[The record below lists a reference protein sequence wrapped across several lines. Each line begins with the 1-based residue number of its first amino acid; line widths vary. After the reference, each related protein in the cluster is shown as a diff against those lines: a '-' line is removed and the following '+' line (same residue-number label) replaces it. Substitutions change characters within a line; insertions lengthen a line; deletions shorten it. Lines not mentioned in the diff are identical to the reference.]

1 MIKRS
6 DAEGDAEG
14 DAYARRLA
22 AVVAGHQGEAAV
34 AEGLL
39 DDDDASVRA
48 AALGA
53 LARCGALLA
62 DQVRR
67 ALGDEAAEVRCRA
80 AELVPHDV
88 ELVELV
94 ELLSDPDA
102 SVVEVAAA
110 ALGERDWD
118 AGPVGELCR
127 VARSHD
133 DPLCRESAVAALGAI
148 AAGLDAE
155 ADAPHE
161 TAAGLQAGPGAG
173 HAAAAATPHEAA
185 ADPGTGPDPGHNT
198 AAGTPHEAAA
208 DPAAAPD
215 PGHATAAGT
224 PHEAADP
231 AAAPDPGHATAATT
245 PHEAADPA
253 AAPDPGHATAAGT
266 PHEAARG
273 MALEVLLAA
282 MDDRPQIRRRALLG
296 LFQFDDDR
304 AADAVRAALEDRD
317 RQVRAVAGELL
328 DVPVR

>member
-1 MIKRS
+1 MTKRS
-6 DAEGDAEG
+6 TSEGNAAGGAEGNAAGDAAG

-53 LARCGALLA
+53 LARCGALQA

-161 TAAGLQAGPGAG
+161 
-173 HAAAAATPHEAA
+173 AA
-185 ADPGTGPDPGHNT
+185 ADPAARPGPGHAT

-208 DPAAAPD
+208 DPATEPD
-215 PGHATAAGT
+215 SGHT
-224 PHEAADP
+224 
-231 AAAPDPGHATAATT
+231 
-245 PHEAADPA
+245 
-253 AAPDPGHATAAGT
+253 TAAGT

-304 AADAVRAALEDRD
+304 AAAAVRAALEDRD

-328 DVPVR
+328 GVPVR